1 MAQNNLLEKTKL
13 SGAMQEIT
21 SQELQK
27 KAEQAYKT
35 LLFENDLSDKM
46 QAKHLKQAILPAV
59 AVYTTLLEDNWLKED
74 AFELIRKSVL
84 DAAKPMAKAF
94 QSMGRLPFF
103 FLVLRKMC
111 PASIRSQFGSAGWKM
126 EWKRNDQSA
135 IEWDCHSCFYADVLN
150 RHGMMELLSIFCESD
165 DVVYRNIPDVLW
177 GRTKT
182 IGCGAELC
190 DFRFYN
196 CRRKRRER

>member
-103 FLVLRKMC
+103 SWCSEKCVLHPFALNLDQPDGRW
-111 PASIRSQFGSAGWKM
+111 SGNETIRVQ
-126 EWKRNDQSA
+126 
-135 IEWDCHSCFYADVLN
+135 
-150 RHGMMELLSIFCESD
+150 
-165 DVVYRNIPDVLW
+165 
-177 GRTKT
+177 
-182 IGCGAELC
+182 
-190 DFRFYN
+190 
-196 CRRKRRER
+196 